1 MINHIGNLDAGHYT
15 SYIRQHGNL
24 WFHCNDHQILPAS
37 MSQVEIGAKDLFYF
51 DADPDPDPGLVLKKM
66 DPDLGHNHY
75 FKITDLLF
83 SCN

>member
-1 MINHIGNLDAGHYT
+1 
-15 SYIRQHGNL
+15 
-24 WFHCNDHQILPAS
+24 

-75 FKITDLLF
+75 FQDYWSSF
-83 SCN
+83 FV